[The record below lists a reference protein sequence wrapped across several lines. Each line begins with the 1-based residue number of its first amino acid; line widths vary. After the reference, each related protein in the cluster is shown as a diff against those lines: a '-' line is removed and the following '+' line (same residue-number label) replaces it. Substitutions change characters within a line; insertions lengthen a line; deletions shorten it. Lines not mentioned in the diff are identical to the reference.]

1 MRKWIAHL
9 LTICLVAV
17 MALSLLPLRA
27 EAAGASFSGSSSL
40 RAGDSVT
47 LTCYVSGSNIVAF
60 QGTLSYDSSTLE
72 LRDVSNV
79 AGGDWKL
86 EMNGSLVLMYDNA
99 LSGISSSSMFTVTFR
114 VKDSVSS
121 GSSVSASF
129 SGITVT
135 YGVKNSEGA
144 VDYVEDSAGS
154 ASWSA
159 TIAAPLSGNANLA
172 SLSCGN
178 ATLSPS
184 FSADTTSYSCT
195 VPYEVTY
202 LDLYYSVADDGAY
215 AWVSGN
221 DLSVGDNTVSVGVE
235 AANGNTKYYN
245 IYVTRQQD
253 PNYKAGTN
261 ALLESLSPSS
271 GRLSPGFKPE
281 TKNYVVYVPFEVE
294 EFSLSGVAQDSKAL
308 SVTEASA
315 KLEPGDNELT
325 VTCTA
330 EDGKTKETYTV
341 HVFRMPAFAGVLPTI
356 TDPNSADYS
365 AVDAAL
371 AKVPANLSLYTDE
384 SVEVLKKAMDAVVR
398 DYGPDKQAEVDAMA
412 KAIED
417 AIAGL
422 EKKPDPA
429 DLPLR
434 ERVMTLANET
444 LTIPYLSR
452 LTGPLPLKYLAIA
465 ALAILALLIYVIGT
479 LVGRHAGKKKALRAM
494 ARDETPRE
502 EVPEAAEAPAE
513 VPAPEEAPAIEEAPV
528 ERAIPAPPAE
538 EPVAEA
544 TEEAPEPAVETPAEA
559 PEGPAPEPAEPVTP
573 DTAEPPAEP
582 PVEDDPLESMSLD
595 ELLEDIKNM

>member
-1 MRKWIAHL
+1 M
-9 LTICLVAV
+9 
-17 MALSLLPLRA
+17 
-27 EAAGASFSGSSSL
+27 
-40 RAGDSVT
+40 
-47 LTCYVSGSNIVAF
+47 
-60 QGTLSYDSSTLE
+60 
-72 LRDVSNV
+72 
-79 AGGDWKL
+79 
-86 EMNGSLVLMYDNA
+86 
-99 LSGISSSSMFTVTFR
+99 
-114 VKDSVSS
+114 
-121 GSSVSASF
+121 
-129 SGITVT
+129 
-135 YGVKNSEGA
+135 
-144 VDYVEDSAGS
+144 
-154 ASWSA
+154 
-159 TIAAPLSGNANLA
+159 SGNANLA

-202 LDLYYSVADDGAY
+202 LDLYYSAADSGAY

-341 HVFRMPAFAGVLPTI
+341 HVYRMPAFAGVLPTI

-371 AKVPANLSLYTDE
+371 AKVPANLSLYTNE

-398 DYGPDKQAEVDAMA
+398 NYGPDKQAEVDAMA

-434 ERVMTLANET
+434 ERVMAVANEVV
-444 LTIPYLSR
+444 TIPYLSR

-479 LVGRHAGKKKALRAM
+479 LVGRHAGKKKTLRAM

-559 PEGPAPEPAEPVTP
+559 PEGPGPEPAEPVTP
-573 DTAEPPAEP
+573 DTAETPAETP
-582 PVEDDPLESMSLD
+582 AEDNPLESMSLD

>member
-9 LTICLVAV
+9 LTLCLVAA

-40 RAGDSVT
+40 RAGDTVT
-47 LTCYVSGSNIVAF
+47 VTFYVSGSGIVAI
-60 QGTLSYDSSTLE
+60 QGTLSYDSGSLE
-72 LRDVSNV
+72 LWDTSCLL
-79 AGGDWKL
+79 GGGWTM
-86 EMNGSLVLMYDNA
+86 EMNGNTVVLYDSSLSSPI
-99 LSGISSSSMFTVTFR
+99 SGASVFSATFH
-114 VKDSVSS
+114 VKDGVSS
-121 GSSVSASF
+121 GSTVSASVNGINVSDGSNDF
-129 SGITVT
+129 SL
-135 YGVKNSEGA
+135 
-144 VDYVEDSAGS
+144 GS

-398 DYGPDKQAEVDAMA
+398 NYGPDKQAEVDAMA

-434 ERVMTLANET
+434 ERVMAVANEVV
-444 LTIPYLSR
+444 TIPYLSR

-573 DTAEPPAEP
+573 DTAETPAETP
-582 PVEDDPLESMSLD
+582 AEDDPLESMSLD